1 MSLHVDVFFVK
12 DGPKLKK
19 HVYFT
24 ALDRSDQDMKDV
36 LCLGENV
43 LSEFRKDEMV
53 INKRFLKSDNA
64 GCYHA
69 SQTLEIMKVIC
80 EEKGF
85 ELLRYDFNEP
95 CKGKDQCDR
104 ESAAAK
110 RVIRSFLDAGND
122 INTAKD
128 IFDGMHY
135 GRGLQEA
142 KVCVAEIEAQI
153 TSINATK
160 ISNFTKYH
168 SISFHNDHMTM
179 WRYYD
184 IGKGVRFDYK
194 GVQFKSGLRLIN
206 PFSKTCKETI
216 NKCSKKVKNDHSK
229 LDFIFCSE
237 LTCSFT
243 TNEEA
248 ELEKHMLV
256 GDHLVPK
263 ENKVMDKVKKII
275 YFKNKRDFSCMC
287 INENG

>member
-1 MSLHVDVFFVK
+1 
-12 DGPKLKK
+12 
-19 HVYFT
+19 
-24 ALDRSDQDMKDV
+24 
-36 LCLGENV
+36 
-43 LSEFRKDEMV
+43 
-53 INKRFLKSDNA
+53 
-64 GCYHA
+64 
-69 SQTLEIMKVIC
+69 
-80 EEKGF
+80 
-85 ELLRYDFNEP
+85 
-95 CKGKDQCDR
+95 
-104 ESAAAK
+104 
-110 RVIRSFLDAGND
+110 
-122 INTAKD
+122 
-128 IFDGMHY
+128 MHY

-142 KVCVAEIEAQI
+142 KVCVAEIEAQN
-153 TSINATK
+153 TINATK

-263 ENKVMDKVKKII
+263 ENKVMDKVKKSFISKI
-275 YFKNKRDFSCMC
+275 KGTSAACASMRMDKEQYADVGMDEACKNCPLFSLFTMTGWALPIRSNFRFSYKQKKNCYTTVLWKVK
-287 INENG
+287 